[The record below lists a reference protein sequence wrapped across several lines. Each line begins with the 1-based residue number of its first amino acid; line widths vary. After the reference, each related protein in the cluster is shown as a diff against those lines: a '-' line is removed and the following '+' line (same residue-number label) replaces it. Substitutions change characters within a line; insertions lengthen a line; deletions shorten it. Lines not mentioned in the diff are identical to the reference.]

1 MIIFDDERLK
11 EIEKSEY
18 DRMNMTRMNNPWE
31 EVSGQFDI
39 DIDSD
44 DDEIRGFVFGKIM
57 SVFDHCYTT
66 EPRSIHIR
74 GYIKFDIKVL
84 KELLKEIDPYIDSAA
99 ISFRDHDVTQHEIT
113 FIKYNKDDRWH
124 YKESLI
130 LFGER
135 KFLFE
140 NNDNE

>member
-18 DRMNMTRMNNPWE
+18 DRMHMTRMNNPFE

-39 DIDSD
+39 NRDSA
-44 DDEIRGFVFGKIM
+44 DDETRGFVFGKIM
-57 SVFDHCYTT
+57 SVFEHCYTT
-66 EPRSIHIR
+66 EPQSIHIR

-84 KELLKEIDPYIDSAA
+84 KELLKEIDPHIDAAA
-99 ISFRDHDVTQHEIT
+99 ISFRDHDVAQHEIT
-113 FIKYNKDDRWH
+113 FIKYTKDDRWH
-124 YKESLI
+124 YTESLI